1 MFLLAYD
8 TLVSHPVASHI
19 RQVATGLKEL
29 AKELTVFPWN
39 ELTAGEEDLHLDVVI
54 DKFRDVELLMG
65 RAIALVRKVRP
76 VSGRLWGRELVCA

>member
-8 TLVSHPVASHI
+8 TLVSHPVASRI
-19 RQVATGLKEL
+19 RQVAIGLKEL

-65 RAIALVRKVRP
+65 RAIALVRKVWLQAAR
-76 VSGRLWGRELVCA
+76 